1 MNVETFRHFFNYHFA
16 ENRKIWDSYI
26 SQLSDDQFRQTMGYS
41 YGSVRDQIVHLM
53 SVENTWFCGLRGAQ
67 IPEPLDSVDYD
78 DRGLI
83 RAYWDRVEAKMR
95 LYLAGLRDGMLFNN
109 PFPEGED
116 RDLILWQVLLHVVN
130 HGTDHRAQILRFLNS
145 FGVKTTSQDY
155 IFCVYENLSTKFIP
169 YRIEAANTESM

>member
-41 YGSVRDQIVHLM
+41 HVSVRDQIIHLM
-53 SVENTWFCGLRGAQ
+53 SAENTWFCGLRGAQ
-67 IPEPLDSVDYD
+67 IPEPLDPADYD

-95 LYLAGLRDGMLFNN
+95 LYLAGLRDGMLLEK
-109 PFPEGED
+109 PFSEGED
-116 RDLILWQVLLHVVN
+116 RYQILWQVLLYLVN
-130 HGTDHRAQILRFLNS
+130 HGTDHRAQILRFLNDL
-145 FGVKTTSQDY
+145 GIETTSQDY
-155 IFCVYENLSTKFIP
+155 IFYVYENLSTKFIP
-169 YRIEAANTESM
+169 HRIEAANTESM